1 MLELCAN
8 EITDLTEL
16 CLDPPQL
23 VHLGLG
29 FNQISHIDDYLTARY
44 WSVLWNSIRISLPV
58 ISIMIGMN

>member
-16 CLDPPQL
+16 CSDAPPL

-29 FNQISHIDDYLTARY
+29 YNHIKHTDDYLTDTY
-44 WSVLWNSIRISLPV
+44 WSVVSSCGNS
-58 ISIMIGMN
+58 

>member
-16 CLDPPQL
+16 CWDPPPL

-29 FNQISHIDDYLTARY
+29 FNQITDTYDYLTTQY
-44 WSVLWNSIRISLPV
+44 WSVYLSISLPV
-58 ISIMIGMN
+58 YCLTMTMIRR